1 MDSSENHSSV
11 TWIVVGVLAVWFAV
25 VFLLAATGALVRPP
39 GQAPIPIGIGVAIP
53 LIAFLFALR
62 FSRDFRSFVLAV
74 DLRLAVGIQA
84 WRFAG
89 IAFLALYAQGSLPG
103 FFAWPAGL
111 GDIAIGLT
119 APWIVMAL
127 IQRPDFASSK
137 LFIWWN
143 LLGILDLVVAV
154 TTGVISN
161 GLAPGIVGE
170 ITTAPMA
177 LLPLVLVPVFFV
189 PIFVMLHLTAL
200 VQVSCKSSQATM
212 CYWLGVHEVVR
223 AES

>member
-11 TWIVVGVLAVWFAV
+11 TWIVVALLAVWFAV
-25 VFLLAATGALVRPP
+25 VFVLAATGALVRPT
-39 GQAPIPIGIGVAIP
+39 GQAPIPIGVGVLMPIIVF
-53 LIAFLFALR
+53 LLAFRLSRGF
-62 FSRDFRSFVLAV
+62 RDFVLGV

-111 GDIAIGLT
+111 GDIAVGLT
-119 APWIVMAL
+119 APWVVMAL
-127 IQRPDFASSK
+127 QRPGFEASK
-137 LFIWWN
+137 LFMWWN

-161 GLAPGIVGE
+161 GLAPGLAGE

-177 LLPLVLVPVFFV
+177 LLPLVLIPTFFV
-189 PIFVMLHLTAL
+189 PIFVILHLAAL
-200 VQVSCKSSQATM
+200 LQVSCKSSRTTL
-212 CYWLGVHEVVR
+212 CYWLGARVQ
-223 AES
+223 AEI

>member
-1 MDSSENHSSV
+1 MDSSENHSTV
-11 TWIVVGVLAVWFAV
+11 RWIVVGSLAVWLAAI
-25 VFLLAATGALVRPP
+25 FLLGATGELVRPP
-39 GQAPIPIGIGVAIP
+39 GKPPIPIGIAVVTPMIVFF
-53 LIAFLFALR
+53 IALR
-62 FSRDFRSFVLAV
+62 LSRAFRSFVLAV
-74 DLRLAVGIQA
+74 DLRLATGIQA

-127 IQRPDFASSK
+127 IQRPGFEANR

-161 GLAPGIVGE
+161 GLAPGLVGE

-177 LLPLVLVPVFFV
+177 LLPLVLVPAYFV

-200 VQVSCKSSQATM
+200 FQVSCKSSQATM
-212 CYWLGVHEVVR
+212 CCWLGAHEVAR
-223 AES
+223 A